1 MCNGHIITPGARME
15 NAKYLV
21 GVEKTAQG
29 LPSSPREGCLDRDTG
44 TSLGQGSPVE
54 RSLGEI
60 PGLDMHKSMTSLG
73 GPVFDGSLPHQDC
86 TSHAPNLVW
95 AVGTA
100 FPGSLQGNLGSWLW
114 SALKDHSQ
122 RFQGWWGRKFPGKD
136 VHTAIPPEEERGGY
150 KGLKNYVAGSG
161 FQKPCKIAPLP
172 LLSLPPGRSSA
183 GFSPS
188 AFSPQMQHLQCLP
201 NGGHMLCR
209 SQASSRK

>member
-1 MCNGHIITPGARME
+1 MCNGHIIIPGARME

-86 TSHAPNLVW
+86 TSPTPNLVW

-136 VHTAIPPEEERGGY
+136 VHTAIPPEEERGGIR
-150 KGLKNYVAGSG
+150 V
-161 FQKPCKIAPLP
+161 
-172 LLSLPPGRSSA
+172 
-183 GFSPS
+183 
-188 AFSPQMQHLQCLP
+188 
-201 NGGHMLCR
+201 
-209 SQASSRK
+209 